1 METALPLIFMAIMGL
16 ALLLYVILD
25 GYDLGIGMLLPFADA
40 AEKDVMIAA
49 IGPFWDANETWL
61 VLGVGVLLIA
71 FPAAHGLVLT
81 SLYVPVTVMLVGL
94 ILRGVSFDF
103 RVKAAAGQKRMWNRA
118 FALGSMVAALAQG
131 WMVGSYVTG
140 LQSGTTSVAFAALI
154 ATTLPALYVVLG
166 ASWLLIKTEGEL
178 FTKAARWGRRAMLP
192 MGVGLLAVS
201 VATPLVSP
209 TIAAKWFSLP
219 NFIGLMPI
227 PIATVVAFGAVYWVL
242 HRNAT
247 ASTGQHAWIALAGTG
262 LVCVMAALGLAYSLY
277 PYVVL
282 DRLTVWEAAAAHAS
296 LSFVFVGVVIVI
308 PVTLGYTVFVYR
320 VFRGKVTSLSYGER
334 IEPAG

>member
-1 METALPLIFMAIMGL
+1 METALPLVFMGL
-16 ALLLYVILD
+16 MGFALLLYVILD
-25 GYDLGIGMLLPFADA
+25 GYDLGIGMLLPFAA
-40 AEKDVMIAA
+40 AEEKDTMIAA

-81 SLYVPVTVMLVGL
+81 SLYLPVTIMLVGL

-103 RVKAAAGQKRMWNRA
+103 RVKAAVGQKRMWNRA
-118 FALGSMVAALAQG
+118 FALGSLVASLAQG

-140 LQSGTTSVAFAALI
+140 LQTTAVNIAFAALI
-154 ATTLPALYVVLG
+154 AVTLPALYLVLG
-166 ASWLLIKTEGEL
+166 ASWLLVKTEGAL
-178 FTKAARWGRRAMLP
+178 FAKAARWGRRAMAP

-219 NFIGLMPI
+219 NFIGLAPI
-227 PIATVVAFGAVYWVL
+227 PLATLVAFGAVYWVL
-242 HRNAT
+242 HRGAAV
-247 ASTGQHAWIALAGTG
+247 ASSYAWLAMGGTV
-262 LVCVMAALGLAYSLY
+262 LLCVMAALGLAYSLY

-282 DRLTVWEAAAAHAS
+282 DRLTVWEAAAATES
-296 LSFVFVGVVIVI
+296 LLFVLVGVVLVV
-308 PVTLGYTVFVYR
+308 PVTLAYTVFVYR
-320 VFRGKVTSLSYGER
+320 VFRGKVTGLSYGE
-334 IEPAG
+334 PVDP